1 MTTIQRT
8 LSILA
13 MAAFVG
19 LACNTTDAMARGNNN
34 QNHNSKQVVH
44 VEKTVVKTVVKQAPQ
59 KDPTKHNH
67 HKAPSRQ
74 VVKHVVHHSAP
85 SPFGINISNGHVSVS
100 LPGIHIN

>member
-19 LACNTTDAMARGNNN
+19 LACNTTDAMARGNS
-34 QNHNSKQVVH
+34 QNHNSKQIVH
-44 VEKTVVKTVVKQAPQ
+44 VEKTVVKTVVKQAPSKAPVRHQ
-59 KDPTKHNH
+59 A
-67 HKAPSRQ
+67 HKAPTRH